1 MFAWDTNQALL
12 SNGIALPQVGRDGS
26 VAIMRC
32 VTTYQGNRY
41 GTPDQSYL
49 DYETLAT
56 LAEITR
62 RLKAATT
69 QKFPRAK
76 LADDGTRF
84 GPGQPVVTPS
94 IYKAEIIAQYRQM
107 EFDGLVEDADAM
119 AKATIVERNARDPS
133 RLDVLWAPYL
143 ISGLRIV
150 ALLNQFRLLSSN
162 ANLSAPAGI
171 AT

>member
-1 MFAWDTNQALL
+1 ML
-12 SNGIALPQVGRDGS
+12 SNGIALPAVAQDGS
-26 VAIMRC
+26 VSILRA
-32 VTTYQGNRY
+32 VTTYRLNRY

-69 QKFPRAK
+69 QAFPRAK

-84 GPGQPVVTPS
+84 GPGQPVVTPA
-94 IYKAEIIAQYRQM
+94 IYRAEIIAQYRQM

-119 AKATIVERNARDPS
+119 AKATIVERNAQDPG

-143 ISGLRIV
+143 VSGLRIV
-150 ALLNQFRLLSSN
+150 ALLNQFRLI
-162 ANLSAPAGI
+162 SAGASGAQPAGI
-171 AT
+171 AA